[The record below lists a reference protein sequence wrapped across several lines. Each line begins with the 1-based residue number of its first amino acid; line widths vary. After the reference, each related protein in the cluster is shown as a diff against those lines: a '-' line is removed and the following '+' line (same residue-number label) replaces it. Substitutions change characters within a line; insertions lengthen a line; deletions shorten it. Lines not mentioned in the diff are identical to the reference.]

1 MSDVELL
8 RRVRDRAALAELYD
22 RHAPA
27 LYAVASRIAG
37 AAAASL
43 ALEEL
48 FLALWDGSARYDPRC
63 GTPRAWL
70 MRQIRAVALTRQA
83 QNASA
88 SVDGLEAP
96 TPRSLAFEVFC
107 CGKRVAELARAHSLT
122 SDEVRAM
129 LCRGMSELRSEF
141 AR

>member
-1 MSDVELL
+1 MSDVDLL

-27 LYAVASRIAG
+27 LYAVASHIAG
-37 AAAASL
+37 DAASE

-48 FLALWDGSARYDPRC
+48 FLALWDGSVRYDPHF
-63 GTPRAWL
+63 GTPRCWL
-70 MRQIRAVALTRQA
+70 MRQIRTVALTRQA

-96 TPRSLAFEVFC
+96 TPRSLAFEAFC
-107 CGKRVAELARAHSLT
+107 CGKGVAELARAHSLT
-122 SDEVRAM
+122 KDEVRGM